1 MRTVNNITFGRPLK
15 ISTEAFGF
23 YVKIT
28 QFRRSNSMQP
38 KAHKIQSSFSA
49 NARKGDVDGGAGSE
63 REVIGLS
70 KSAFI

>member
-28 QFRRSNSMQP
+28 QFRSMQP